1 MRPRT
6 PGRHRPAALLALVAF
21 GAFAAACSSPTSG
34 PSEGGDD
41 TGSAL
46 PVATTDAVPTTPT
59 TAPTTTTT
67 VDPLFAPTT
76 PPPRPPGPAPV
87 INAVVT
93 TDPVVF
99 VTIDDGNVRDDAVID
114 WLRLKRMPVTAFPT
128 QNIANAD
135 PAYFQRL
142 QAADGAFIQ
151 THSISHPNLKKVS
164 AAEQRRQICE
174 PADRF
179 TTLFGVRPRLFRPPY
194 GGYNATTLQIATEC
208 RYDAVVHW
216 RASMNNG
223 RLAVAQGDL
232 RAGDIVLMHFR
243 SDLLQNL
250 TALEGILAARGLRV
264 ARLEDYV
271 PASS

>member
-1 MRPRT
+1 VRPPTQGRT
-6 PGRHRPAALLALVAF
+6 RPAALLALVAL
-21 GAFAAACSSPTSG
+21 GAVVAACSSSAQSQAEGSDYTEPATS
-34 PSEGGDD
+34 
-41 TGSAL
+41 
-46 PVATTDAVPTTPT
+46 VATTDAVSITATP
-59 TAPTTTTT
+59 APTTTTT

-76 PPPRPPGPAPV
+76 PPTRAPGPAPV
-87 INAVVT
+87 IDAVAT

-128 QNIANAD
+128 ENIANID

-142 QAADGAFIQ
+142 QAADGAYIQ
-151 THSISHPNLKKVS
+151 THSISHPNLKRVS

-194 GGYNATTLQIATEC
+194 GDYNATTLKIAMEC

-243 SDLLQNL
+243 TDLLQNL
-250 TALEGILAARGLRV
+250 TALEGLLAARGLRV

-271 PASS
+271 PVPS